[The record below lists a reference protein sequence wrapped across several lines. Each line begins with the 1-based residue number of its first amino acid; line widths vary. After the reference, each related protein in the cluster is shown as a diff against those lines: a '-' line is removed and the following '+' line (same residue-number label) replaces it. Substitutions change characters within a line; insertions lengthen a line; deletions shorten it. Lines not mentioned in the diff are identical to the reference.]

1 MATRSKHR
9 KNHKEKLEA
18 RKRRIAQEKTKNEKL
33 QRGFIMNLIKQEQE
47 KGLFND
53 TPSLNIDGPMI
64 DGPMIDGPMI
74 DGPMIDRPMIDRPMI
89 DGPMID
95 GPMIDGPMID
105 GPVIDGPVI
114 DGDFIND
121 DVVSEVTETVTESKE
136 SEN

>member
-33 QRGFIMNLIKQEQE
+33 QREFIMNLIKQEQE

-74 DGPMIDRPMIDRPMI
+74 DGPMID
-89 DGPMID
+89 GPMID
-95 GPMIDGPMID
+95 GPMIDGPIINGPIINGPIID
-105 GPVIDGPVI
+105 GPIIDGPI
-114 DGDFIND
+114 INNT
-121 DVVSEVTETVTESKE
+121 VLSVETETVVEEKE

>member
-33 QRGFIMNLIKQEQE
+33 QREFIMNLIKQEQE

-64 DGPMIDGPMI
+64 DGPIIDGPIIDGPIIDGPIIDGPIIDGPMI
-74 DGPMIDRPMIDRPMI
+74 DGPI
-89 DGPMID
+89 
-95 GPMIDGPMID
+95 
-105 GPVIDGPVI
+105 
-114 DGDFIND
+114 IND
-121 DVVSEVTETVTESKE
+121 TVLSVETETVVEEKE

>member
-33 QRGFIMNLIKQEQE
+33 QREFIMNLIKQEQE

-74 DGPMIDRPMIDRPMI
+74 DGPMIDGPMI

-121 DVVSEVTETVTESKE
+121 DVMSEVTETVTESKE

>member
-33 QRGFIMNLIKQEQE
+33 QREFIMNLIKQEQE

-74 DGPMIDRPMIDRPMI
+74 DGPMIDGPMI

-95 GPMIDGPMID
+95 GPMIDGPM
-105 GPVIDGPVI
+105 IDGPVI

>member
-18 RKRRIAQEKTKNEKL
+18 RKRRIAQQKTKNEKL
-33 QRGFIMNLIKQEQE
+33 QREFIMNLIKQEQE

-74 DGPMIDRPMIDRPMI
+74 DGPMIA
-89 DGPMID
+89 

-121 DVVSEVTETVTESKE
+121 DVMSEVTETVTESKE

>member
-33 QRGFIMNLIKQEQE
+33 QREFIMNLIKQEQE

-74 DGPMIDRPMIDRPMI
+74 DGPMIDGPMIDEPIINGPII
-89 DGPMID
+89 DGPMIN
-95 GPMIDGPMID
+95 GPI
-105 GPVIDGPVI
+105 
-114 DGDFIND
+114 IND
-121 DVVSEVTETVTESKE
+121 TVLSVETETVVEEKE

>member
-18 RKRRIAQEKTKNEKL
+18 RKRRIAQEKTKNENL
-33 QRGFIMNLIKQEQE
+33 QREFIMNLIKQEQE

-74 DGPMIDRPMIDRPMI
+74 DGPMIDGPIINGPII
-89 DGPMID
+89 DGPIID
-95 GPMIDGPMID
+95 GPI
-105 GPVIDGPVI
+105 
-114 DGDFIND
+114 INNT
-121 DVVSEVTETVTESKE
+121 VLSVETETVVEEKE

>member
-33 QRGFIMNLIKQEQE
+33 QREFIMNLIKQEQE

-74 DGPMIDRPMIDRPMI
+74 DGPMID
-89 DGPMID
+89 GPMID
-95 GPMIDGPMID
+95 GPMIDGPIID
-105 GPVIDGPVI
+105 GPIINGPI
-114 DGDFIND
+114 IND
-121 DVVSEVTETVTESKE
+121 TVLSVETETVVEEKE

>member
-33 QRGFIMNLIKQEQE
+33 QREFIMNLIKQEQE

-64 DGPMIDGPMI
+64 DGPMIDGS
-74 DGPMIDRPMIDRPMI
+74 MI

-95 GPMIDGPMID
+95 GPMIDGPIINGPIINGPIID
-105 GPVIDGPVI
+105 GPIIDGPI
-114 DGDFIND
+114 INNT
-121 DVVSEVTETVTESKE
+121 VLSVETETVVEEKE

>member
-33 QRGFIMNLIKQEQE
+33 QREFIMNLIKQEQE

-74 DGPMIDRPMIDRPMI
+74 DGPMID
-89 DGPMID
+89 
-95 GPMIDGPMID
+95 GPMID

-121 DVVSEVTETVTESKE
+121 DVVSEVIETVTESKE

>member
-33 QRGFIMNLIKQEQE
+33 QREFIMNLIKQEQE

-64 DGPMIDGPMI
+64 DGPMIDG
-74 DGPMIDRPMIDRPMI
+74 PMI

>member
-33 QRGFIMNLIKQEQE
+33 QREFIMNLIKQEQE

-74 DGPMIDRPMIDRPMI
+74 DGPMIDGPIINGPII
-89 DGPMID
+89 DGPIIN
-95 GPMIDGPMID
+95 GPI
-105 GPVIDGPVI
+105 
-114 DGDFIND
+114 IND
-121 DVVSEVTETVTESKE
+121 TVLSVETETVVEEKE

>member
-33 QRGFIMNLIKQEQE
+33 QREFIMNLIKQEQE

-74 DGPMIDRPMIDRPMI
+74 DGPMID
-89 DGPMID
+89 GPMID
-95 GPMIDGPMID
+95 GPVIDGPVID

>member
-33 QRGFIMNLIKQEQE
+33 QREFIMNLIKQEQE

-74 DGPMIDRPMIDRPMI
+74 DGPMID
-89 DGPMID
+89 GPMID

-105 GPVIDGPVI
+105 GPVIDG
-114 DGDFIND
+114 DFINND
-121 DVVSEVTETVTESKE
+121 LVSEVTETVTESKE

>member
-33 QRGFIMNLIKQEQE
+33 QREFIMNLIKQEQE

-74 DGPMIDRPMIDRPMI
+74 DGPMID
-89 DGPMID
+89 GPMID

-121 DVVSEVTETVTESKE
+121 DVMSEVTETVTEIKE